1 MKKVSIVILSLVI
14 LISLCGCNK
23 TREAT
28 ESSLAFKTEYEALNG
43 KENSAGKVH
52 RTVNITDNNPYEKVT
67 PEKLIEMIDNKETF
81 YVYFGDPLCPWCR
94 SVIEKSI
101 EVADQLNIDKIYY
114 IKIWDEE
121 GNEVFRSK
129 YTLDK
134 KNKPEL
140 VTPATDEY
148 YTITRA
154 FSNVL
159 KDYTLKTSDGEEI
172 NIGEK
177 RIYAPNYVYVENGK
191 ANKLVSGISDKQ
203 TDSRSELTKE
213 ILDDEEK
220 IFTGFFTK

>member
-114 IKIWDEE
+114 
-121 GNEVFRSK
+121 
-129 YTLDK
+129 
-134 KNKPEL
+134 
-140 VTPATDEY
+140 
-148 YTITRA
+148 
-154 FSNVL
+154 
-159 KDYTLKTSDGEEI
+159 
-172 NIGEK
+172 
-177 RIYAPNYVYVENGK
+177 
-191 ANKLVSGISDKQ
+191 
-203 TDSRSELTKE
+203 
-213 ILDDEEK
+213 
-220 IFTGFFTK
+220 

>member
-220 IFTGFFTK
+220 IFTEFFTK